1 MFDQL
6 RALAVFAHVAE
17 AGSFRGASAALGLSP
32 SVVSHHVSA
41 LERHL
46 DTPLI
51 YRTTRKLTL
60 TDAGARL
67 AVSARTMLEAAQTG
81 LGEIAGQGANPVGR
95 LKITAPAILQYA
107 RFVGRMSSFA
117 RAFPKVEMSVSFT
130 DQRLNIVE
138 HGFDIAFRVG
148 QLADSS
154 LMSRKLAEGRLVVC
168 AGPEYLAAQGAV
180 RGPGDLERLELI
192 DLAGVE
198 RRLELATP
206 GRKAVRTV
214 QMRSRL
220 SVDSGFA
227 ARRLAME
234 GCGVVMLPDFFVQDA
249 LAAGLLV
256 QVLPKW
262 RAPAFGI
269 YAVWPPNAGTN
280 HLRAAFL
287 KHVANIAK
295 TEPGS
300 GPAA

>member
-17 AGSFRGASAALGLSP
+17 AGSFRGASGTLGLSP

-60 TDAGARL
+60 TDAGVRL
-67 AVSARTMLEAAQTG
+67 ASSARAMLTAAEQG
-81 LGEIAGQGANPVGR
+81 LGEVGAQSANPVGR

-107 RFVGRMSSFA
+107 RFVGRISSFL
-117 RAFPKVEMSVSFT
+117 RAHPKVEVSVSFT
-130 DQRLNIVE
+130 DRRLNIVE

-148 QLADSS
+148 TLASSS
-154 LMSRKLAEGRLVVC
+154 LMSRKLADGRLVVC
-168 AGPEYLAAQGAV
+168 AGPGYLQGQGAL
-180 RGPGDLERLELI
+180 RKPDDLEALELI

-198 RRLELATP
+198 RSIELTAANGGAQT
-206 GRKAVRTV
+206 VRMAHRV
-214 QMRSRL
+214 

-249 LAAGLLV
+249 LAAGDLV

-262 RAPAFGI
+262 RAPAFGV

-300 GPAA
+300 GPSA